1 MFVYPW
7 IFALKTK
14 LNSPPKNV
22 ATGRMSNL
30 KSYESIMAFVAMQN
44 CWQVKAIK
52 VLPRSSFFLIFSH
65 LTVLNLIALVW
76 AFLRESLKSIGIQS
90 EIKSQARVIKS

>member
-7 IFALKTK
+7 ISALKTK
-14 LNSPPKNV
+14 TKFAPKNV

-52 VLPRSSFFLIFSH
+52 VLPRSSFFLFFFSLDNFKFDCFGLGIFTRVAEIDWH
-65 LTVLNLIALVW
+65 
-76 AFLRESLKSIGIQS
+76 SIGN
-90 EIKSQARVIKS
+90 